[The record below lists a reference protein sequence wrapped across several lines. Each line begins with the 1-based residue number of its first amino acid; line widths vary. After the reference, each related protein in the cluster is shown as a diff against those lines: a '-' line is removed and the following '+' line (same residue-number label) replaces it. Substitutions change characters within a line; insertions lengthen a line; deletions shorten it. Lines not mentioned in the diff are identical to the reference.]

1 MVPRLVP
8 EILSKCV
15 FCDEVAVAVAV
26 AGIGDSR
33 SLIDMPM
40 MMMMM
45 AVVTV
50 MMTMIKMM
58 MTMIKSAYSNLS
70 PHEREVNVVDAHDDD
85 SYLLDP
91 SSKRSYGG

>member
-1 MVPRLVP
+1 
-8 EILSKCV
+8 
-15 FCDEVAVAVAV
+15 
-26 AGIGDSR
+26 
-33 SLIDMPM
+33 MPM
-40 MMMMM
+40 MTMMM

-50 MMTMIKMM
+50 MMTMIMM
-58 MTMIKSAYSNLS
+58 MMMKSAYSNLS